1 MPRTRAKGRPKA
13 KAKAKAKAAPLP
25 TRISPRK
32 RGDLTI
38 IPPIPILEEG
48 SDSGKSLTEADYQQ
62 KIEKQRRLIE
72 ELTKQTLVVTGE
84 GSHQEEEK
92 KDGSFQTPLGHRF
105 TGSTLGQDQNQLT
118 SLTGVPTETRHITIA
133 RMEKYEFTNFDNA
146 EEGIA
151 ATDWLHTTM

>member
-1 MPRTRAKGRPKA
+1 MPRTRSKGKA
-13 KAKAKAKAAPLP
+13 KAKPKPTPL
-25 TRISPRK
+25 RVSPRK

-38 IPPIPILEEG
+38 IPPVLNILEEG

-72 ELTKQTLVVTGE
+72 ELTKKTLVVTGE